1 MPYLVKWIEKGT
13 QRCGEKTVDTLQQAR
28 EYLEDETYAEGLIK
42 IVLEEGFYSGTYDE
56 VSITK
61 VGPIMKLWQALKQ
74 ADYGTVGSET
84 IKWSKNLLGPSPETE
99 IRLIQLI
106 DGDGH
111 NWAIVDQF
119 QTVEL
124 SEDRTVVKFLDDSNA
139 SHDMKLF
146 ANRPVTLEEPK
157 IPTWQ
162 FKASAIVQIKA
173 ETQAEAARLYSEHFF
188 TPDELD
194 FEMKVFDVQL
204 EPYTG

>member
-1 MPYLVKWIEKGT
+1 M
-13 QRCGEKTVDTLQQAR
+13 
-28 EYLEDETYAEGLIK
+28 
-42 IVLEEGFYSGTYDE
+42 
-56 VSITK
+56 
-61 VGPIMKLWQALKQ
+61 
-74 ADYGTVGSET
+74 
-84 IKWSKNLLGPSPETE
+84 LGPSPETE